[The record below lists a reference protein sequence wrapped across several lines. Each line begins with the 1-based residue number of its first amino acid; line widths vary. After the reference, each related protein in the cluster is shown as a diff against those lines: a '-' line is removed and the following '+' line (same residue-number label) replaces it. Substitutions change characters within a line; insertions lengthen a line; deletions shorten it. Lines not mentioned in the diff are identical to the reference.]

1 MYMYVLVDALKSAS
15 FPLLLMRGTR
25 WEYGQGVHLLLQI
38 LAKLFNRSSFAD
50 AKPNLASS
58 VCGPGKDMGNV
69 GKDKGRDGYR
79 QGKQGYGQGRW
90 EGMGFKIARMGR
102 GLVMVAS
109 SGGTLGQEW
118 AAQIG
123 IFLLLVPSA

>member
-1 MYMYVLVDALKSAS
+1 M
-15 FPLLLMRGTR
+15 
-25 WEYGQGVHLLLQI
+25 
-38 LAKLFNRSSFAD
+38 
-50 AKPNLASS
+50 
-58 VCGPGKDMGNV
+58 GKV
-69 GKDKGRDGYR
+69 GKDKGRLEYG

-90 EGMGFKIARMGR
+90 EGMGFKIARMGS